1 MIVFE
6 ALVAKEPSQQSQTQR
21 AAFRRELHD
30 RLADF
35 DVGIEGGDDES
46 HGGFVMRNAPS
57 SAAATNS
64 LDIADGQTSGTPK
77 IAIFSDFARGFM
89 SGDLK
94 LSVLSNTVYLGCV
107 TDASFSDDK
116 VARLLEDLRAEFSKM
131 YQGRLSLIKKQ
142 TNLTANVYDQPF
154 KKQFQRILDSH
165 NTGIS
170 NKNLQLAFQKVDE
183 VKDIAAKS
191 VTMMV
196 QNNAETEKLL
206 HTS

>member
-6 ALVAKEPSQQSQTQR
+6 ALVAKELSQQSQTQR

-116 VARLLEDLRAEFSKM
+116 VHEVIFIEILKHVTEFDHVDPEC
-131 YQGRLSLIKKQ
+131 I
-142 TNLTANVYDQPF
+142 
-154 KKQFQRILDSH
+154 I
-165 NTGIS
+165 IS
-170 NKNLQLAFQKVDE
+170 NHDE
-183 VKDIAAKS
+183 QG
-191 VTMMV
+191 T
-196 QNNAETEKLL
+196 QCRRGTEARGANM
-206 HTS
+206 TR